1 MICCHF
7 NQPLAADR
15 GGNLHQPR
23 WRGLLC
29 LATRQLIAP
38 SQLRPRDAPM
48 ARWHTLTREWHVPKA
63 KNISEF
69 VWKIGETPLGYLQ
82 VLVTLIRSGPGLTFW
97 SATGSIWHCRKNG
110 GIPVS
115 PVYRRPLKT
124 TTYRT
129 GTSLTKKSACRRTEN
144 IDPHGLFRVV
154 SSNFPLVRNHPVA
167 VHLAPKAFQVH
178 SNAGTRYAG
187 AFMGVFEMRD
197 THINSFPIQ
206 KSQVLDSFGVL
217 HNRPH
222 MKWIEFQICS
232 KLCPQKDGMCEPQ
245 AGFQTLNYD
254 FWCWEVGIRGKWWPL
269 NNSTQPFGPG
279 LHCAL
284 AGGACPEMGSQNC
297 GRHVENADAKPYMG
311 LWCFLQDFQRNAS
324 KPWYQQVFLWVSN
337 ACGLGELNIYTISEE
352 VLQSWKEQ
360 LNPWKNP

>member
-1 MICCHF
+1 M
-7 NQPLAADR
+7 
-15 GGNLHQPR
+15 
-23 WRGLLC
+23 
-29 LATRQLIAP
+29 
-38 SQLRPRDAPM
+38 
-48 ARWHTLTREWHVPKA
+48 
-63 KNISEF
+63 
-69 VWKIGETPLGYLQ
+69 
-82 VLVTLIRSGPGLTFW
+82 VTLIRSGPGLTFW

-222 MKWIEFQICS
+222 MK
-232 KLCPQKDGMCEPQ
+232 
-245 AGFQTLNYD
+245 
-254 FWCWEVGIRGKWWPL
+254 
-269 NNSTQPFGPG
+269 
-279 LHCAL
+279 
-284 AGGACPEMGSQNC
+284 
-297 GRHVENADAKPYMG
+297 
-311 LWCFLQDFQRNAS
+311 
-324 KPWYQQVFLWVSN
+324 
-337 ACGLGELNIYTISEE
+337 
-352 VLQSWKEQ
+352 
-360 LNPWKNP
+360 